1 MKTQLQRDGSG
12 DQLPCVH
19 SFPLQWPLK
28 HFLEPQ
34 SQFRMLGKS
43 SLETE
48 EVLGWVS
55 IFDGIC
61 FGIQECPRSH
71 QVPLRVAEAVSELG
85 CPPRGPVGADPAGG
99 PFSYSQKDTQ
109 ALRALDHTQP
119 TLSSPMT
126 CVCNRQWQRKTENL
140 PSLLPVAPNFNMGW
154 ECGAVL
160 SCPEDSVFF
169 SFPPKLVKTW
179 AKRGRSPY

>member
-1 MKTQLQRDGSG
+1 MKTQLPEEGEWRPA
-12 DQLPCVH
+12 PCVH
-19 SFPLQWPLK
+19 NFPLQLAFK

-34 SQFRMLGKS
+34 SQFGMLGKS

-48 EVLGWVS
+48 EVLGWVL

-61 FGIQECPRSH
+61 SGIQECPRSH
-71 QVPLRVAEAVSELG
+71 QVPLRVAEAVSEPG

-99 PFSYSQKDTQ
+99 PLSYSQKDTQ
-109 ALRALDHTQP
+109 ALRALGHTPP

-160 SCPEDSVFF
+160 SCPEDGVFF
-169 SFPPKLVKTW
+169 SFPPKLVKT
-179 AKRGRSPY
+179 